1 MIGSY
6 FLYPLC
12 KITNPEHTSQFKLV
26 NNPNLNRINYFL
38 INTTI
43 PVLLYN
49 KLLAL
54 RETDEEFD
62 LHGDL
67 VKMMTKKKL

>member
-1 MIGSY
+1 M
-6 FLYPLC
+6 YPLC